1 MMPSHNKNTGG
12 NRIEV
17 EHTETYAILREKNPG
32 ESTIASTQQ

>member
-1 MMPSHNKNTGG
+1 MMPSHSKNTGG

-17 EHTETYAILREKNPG
+17 GYAETYAILSEKNPD